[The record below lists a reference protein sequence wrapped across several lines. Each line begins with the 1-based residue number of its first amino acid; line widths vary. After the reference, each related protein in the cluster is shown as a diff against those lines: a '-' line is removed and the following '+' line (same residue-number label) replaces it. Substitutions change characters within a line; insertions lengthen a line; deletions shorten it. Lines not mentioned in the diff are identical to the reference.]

1 MPETPGTNADGTPKL
16 GSWDATPEMV
26 FDHRFSS
33 MQTNT
38 NKVNATLWGTQ
49 GGNYLYTSAKGINP
63 NSSDKNNAVYFLV
76 DPNTGQ
82 MVKSGNFY
90 GTGGGIAD
98 VFGADDT
105 LRAFSGRPTYGASL
119 YGSSVTRDPNM
130 ASKVAVQQTTSGG
143 TIGPNTTYTS
153 SGAINNGST
162 PAVQAPAPQVQGVTQ
177 PSQGYQSP
185 TAPLGSAERTQQ
197 LLDAAKKQT
206 STTGQNGTQQP
217 QQAQN
222 ALVMPASGSVVDL
235 LNMAGQDSSYAARQQ
250 LAKQYGIQGYTGT
263 ASQNQELSRKY
274 LEAYNSQKGKAVPQN
289 QAEARGALQSYFDG
303 LDQGLGTPD
312 QQFMDIYAGMNP
324 MEANIFAQMSQ
335 LLSTTQNQQSLRE
348 IYEQESA
355 AQGIQGINMEL
366 ADLNRIMDG
375 TEDDIRAEV
384 TAAGGFATESQVQA
398 LSGAR
403 NKVLLRKANYLTN
416 VLAAKNDYIDNIV
429 SLTKAD
435 REQMSRDLDQKLGI
449 TKMMFDMQT
458 QMQNAARENYT
469 RIIDTVG
476 WGGLAAS
483 VKGNAQ
489 QTAKVEK
496 LLGLAPGELEAL
508 GNYTKPLTEM
518 EKLQIENAQ
527 LQNKKLRMDMSGS
540 GSPNLQ
546 FVAATGNQP
555 GGVFNPKT
563 GVFTP
568 LTGTQDNT
576 MRLATAQSNISS
588 IDSLLKNGSLDA
600 AVATNKLGSYSFP
613 NLFTSGKSNFIA
625 GVEQLRTQLTLD
637 NLINA
642 KANGATFGALSE
654 GELALLNASASKL
667 GTWAQKDS
675 AGNVLYYKTDEAS
688 FKQELDKINQFAK
701 LDYLLKGGNPAS
713 VGVTQQADGTYW
725 VKNSDETYTQLK

>member
-1 MPETPGTNADGTPKL
+1 MESVVRSHQTNYDMPETPGTNADGTPKL
-16 GSWDATPEMV
+16 GSWDAAPEQE
-26 FDHRFSS
+26 FDYRFSS

-38 NKVNATLWGTQ
+38 NKVKASLWGTQ
-49 GGNYLYTSAKGINP
+49 GGNYVYTSAKGINP
-63 NSSDKNNAVYFLV
+63 NSSDKNSAVYFLV
-76 DPNTGQ
+76 DPNTGK

-274 LEAYNSQKGKAVPQN
+274 LEAYNSQKGNAVPQN

-348 IYEQESA
+348 IYEQEVA
-355 AQGIQGINMEL
+355 KEGLPALQMEL

-416 VLAAKNDYIDNIV
+416 VIAAKNDYIDNIV

-435 REQMSRDLDQKLGI
+435 REQLSRDLDQKLGI
-449 TKMMFDMQT
+449 TKMMFDMTT
-458 QMQNAARENYT
+458 QMTNRARENYNSIIANAGYDGLVNSMKSPQELANAAQALGMTPQMLLQMSTIKTPQQRSLELDELNYQMSVAKFEEDKRQFGMQYALEKQKLAASQAATTVLSPYQQERAT
-469 RIIDTVG
+469 RTLNNINEIRPNVSSETVG
-476 WGGLAAS
+476 WGALSAILPSSKARDFAGQVDTLKSSILQSELAAMR
-483 VKGNAQ
+483 
-489 QTAKVEK
+489 
-496 LLGLAPGELEAL
+496 EA
-508 GNYTKPLTEM
+508 
-518 EKLQIENAQ
+518 
-527 LQNKKLRMDMSGS
+527 S
-540 GSPNLQ
+540 
-546 FVAATGNQP
+546 
-555 GGVFNPKT
+555 KT
-563 GVFTP
+563 GGAVGSMSDKEAALLQASLGALDTKQSPAAFNKQ
-568 LTGTQDNT
+568 LGKIEENIWRWNNQMYAIANNIDYTQAKAYYT
-576 MRLATAQSNISS
+576 E
-588 IDSLLKNGSLDA
+588 
-600 AVATNKLGSYSFP
+600 KLGSEYKAEQYIYQQF
-613 NLFTSGKSNFIA
+613 SG
-625 GVEQLRTQLTLD
+625 Q
-637 NLINA
+637 
-642 KANGATFGALSE
+642 
-654 GELALLNASASKL
+654 
-667 GTWAQKDS
+667 
-675 AGNVLYYKTDEAS
+675 
-688 FKQELDKINQFAK
+688 
-701 LDYLLKGGNPAS
+701 
-713 VGVTQQADGTYW
+713 
-725 VKNSDETYTQLK
+725 